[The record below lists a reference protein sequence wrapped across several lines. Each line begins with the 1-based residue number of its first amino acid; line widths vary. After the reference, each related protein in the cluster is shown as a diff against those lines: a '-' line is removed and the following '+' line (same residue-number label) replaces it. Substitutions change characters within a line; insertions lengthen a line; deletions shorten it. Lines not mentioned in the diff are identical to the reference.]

1 MTRYNINGFEVE
13 VSKLNNSYVAT
24 AAGINYYFYD
34 EETFDALTD
43 EETPECDEYRLRV
56 AKILADEI
64 AERVYNA

>member
-1 MTRYNINGFEVE
+1 MTEFNINGFEIS
-13 VSKLNNSYVAT
+13 VSRLNHSYVAT
-24 AAGINYYFYD
+24 AAGINYYFYN

-43 EETPECDEYRLRV
+43 EEHPECDESRLRI